1 MDIWITDMEA
11 QLLNE
16 DIGKVDSIVLSNN
29 RTSLV
34 RHVTKIV
41 VCLGSLGC
49 PEPSEETWFNT
60 RRYYNQTR
68 TY

>member
-16 DIGKVDSIVLSNN
+16 DIGKVDSTVLSNN
-29 RTSLV
+29 RTCLV

-41 VCLGSLGC
+41 CLFRISRV
-49 PEPSEETWFNT
+49 SKTF
-60 RRYYNQTR
+60 RRNMV
-68 TY
+68 